1 MLLPASTA
9 GAAWVDLAAFLVL
22 LVLFELLA
30 GLVMGAVV
38 GVVGPSD
45 GLSAR
50 AIDAQVRRSLLLPGL
65 AIRALASI
73 AIIAALLRYRRQSR
87 GSVGLGRGGLGL
99 NLLIG
104 IGSTVVV
111 YGLMLLSLPCLHA
124 LWPAFSEL
132 AEENVE
138 RIMKMVPRLQP
149 LGFVALAVM
158 IGIYEELVFR
168 GFLMIRLRRAVG
180 NWTVAVLISTA
191 LFTALHAF
199 DQTGPVLIWV
209 AILSLVFSVVVIWR
223 RSLVPAFVGHALF
236 DASQFLGLYFQ
247 AGDAWT

>member
-1 MLLPASTA
+1 MLLPTSTA
-9 GAAWVDLAAFLVL
+9 GAAWMDLAAFIVL

-38 GVVGPSD
+38 GPSD
-45 GLSAR
+45 GLSDR
-50 AIDAQVRRSLLLPGL
+50 AIDAQVRRSMLLPGL

-111 YGLMLLSLPCLHA
+111 YGLILLSLPCLHA

-138 RIMKMVPRLQP
+138 RIMKMLPRLQP

-199 DQTGPVLIWV
+199 DQTGPILIWI

-223 RSLVPAFVGHALF
+223 RSLVPAIVGHALF
-236 DASQFLGLYFQ
+236 DASQFLLLYFQ